1 MCLDIT
7 QWLCLAIVFM
17 QYYVL
22 YLQIVTFFLYH
33 KKLFLLLIVKIHY

>member
-7 QWLCLAIVFM
+7 QWLCLAIVLM

-22 YLQIVTFFLYH
+22 CLQIVTFFLYH
-33 KKLFLLLIVKIHY
+33 KEPFLLLIVKIHY